1 MSRSPL
7 LLAWLLMVAVLVGNA
22 CGWSEVATRS
32 PVLLYEDAAA
42 LVEPSPMAYGVKG
55 RATWYGA
62 RCPSGV
68 VYLGRTDTCEPY
80 VAKKHGGRGGEL
92 SRYCALGWWTWKA
105 KPVVVE
111 VYFHATKK
119 TTTCVAR
126 DYCQACAEGRAIID
140 LSPLVFLES
149 GGLTLGHGVA
159 TVSVRYLGAR

>member
-7 LLAWLLMVAVLVGNA
+7 LLAWLLMVAVLVGIA

-55 RATWYGA
+55 RATWYG
-62 RCPSGV
+62 GV
-68 VYLGRTDTCEPY
+68 CREGTHLGRREACTPY
-80 VAKKHGGRGGEL
+80 VAKSEGGRGGEL
-92 SRYCALGWWTWKA
+92 WRYCAVGWWRWGM

-126 DYCQACAEGRAIID
+126 DYCQACDEGRAIID